1 MQCHGFTNLQ
11 DVLGHIRSERLQIG
25 GTDMAIHRWLTTCVG
40 LIVLLL
46 GIGHAAI
53 ARAAAEILQV
63 RAAAHQDDGPGNETL
78 PRIRIVL
85 DVAAPR
91 PGTASAV
98 EIKPI
103 PIDSGSAWAVRLNMP
118 LSGRAEAQIR
128 SLPRRIPGVVFDL
141 AGDGAA
147 GASVLTL
154 RFEKP
159 TALARHF
166 VLPGRGGQQ
175 ERVVLDFVPDTA
187 PAPVVATHV
196 AAEVRVAQAG
206 QVAEQAA
213 KQTAE
218 QARAGSQA
226 GAGAGAAAQRQALLS
241 SPAMDFSGP
250 SNSAQADTAQVALAQ
265 SLPSEAGAARPQET
279 QPAPGGTPGQPQ
291 GQEQGEPGTVQGTE
305 PGVFDVGPSA
315 PQTGDENLPGTP
327 EGQGAPQAGTQKQPA
342 APGGGEDLQAQERR
356 VNLPRPQAEPAGA
369 LPMRNEDELPPPPTG
384 SSPLTLWGFF
394 EAEGRWFPQ
403 DSRDGAPDHLIG
415 SMAMEPT
422 IEYAWKGGSQFLRF
436 TGFARVDTVVENRTH
451 ADVREAKYVGV
462 FGPLEL
468 TAGLDRRFWGVTEAV
483 HLVNIINQVD
493 TLEDVDFEDYLGQPL
508 ISAAYTTRFG
518 TFSGFYMPYFRE
530 RLFPTGED
538 RPNLPVHVNRE
549 LTQYESGDNNW
560 HSDWALRWAMDAG
573 PVDLGVSYFSG
584 FSREPRLLLSF
595 NSFGQ
600 PQLIPRYDLIDQVGV
615 DLQATLGA
623 LLLKFEGIHR
633 WDPVNDYAAFAG
645 GFEYTLYGVSAA
657 GADLGI
663 LAEYLYDERGKG
675 TPLAPGIPPF
685 SNVSPYDDDLF
696 VGLRWSGNDIATTE
710 ILGGAI
716 LDLDTKSKAFVLE
729 ASRRLGA
736 NLRISLDGRFFTSVS
751 TRDVLYPLG
760 DDDFLQLKLQWHY

>member
-1 MQCHGFTNLQ
+1 
-11 DVLGHIRSERLQIG
+11 
-25 GTDMAIHRWLTTCVG
+25 MAIHRWLTTCVG

-250 SNSAQADTAQVALAQ
+250 SNSAQADTTQVALAQ
-265 SLPSEAGAARPQET
+265 TLPPEAGAARSQET

-315 PQTGDENLPGTP
+315 PQTGDENLPGTL

-384 SSPLTLWGFF
+384 SSPPHPVGLLRG
-394 EAEGRWFPQ
+394 G
-403 DSRDGAPDHLIG
+403 GA
-415 SMAMEPT
+415 
-422 IEYAWKGGSQFLRF
+422 
-436 TGFARVDTVVENRTH
+436 
-451 ADVREAKYVGV
+451 
-462 FGPLEL
+462 
-468 TAGLDRRFWGVTEAV
+468 
-483 HLVNIINQVD
+483 LVPA
-493 TLEDVDFEDYLGQPL
+493 GQPRRRARPSDRL
-508 ISAAYTTRFG
+508 HGHG
-518 TFSGFYMPYFRE
+518 T
-530 RLFPTGED
+530 D
-538 RPNLPVHVNRE
+538 H
-549 LTQYESGDNNW
+549 
-560 HSDWALRWAMDAG
+560 
-573 PVDLGVSYFSG
+573 
-584 FSREPRLLLSF
+584 
-595 NSFGQ
+595 
-600 PQLIPRYDLIDQVGV
+600 
-615 DLQATLGA
+615 
-623 LLLKFEGIHR
+623 
-633 WDPVNDYAAFAG
+633 
-645 GFEYTLYGVSAA
+645 
-657 GADLGI
+657 
-663 LAEYLYDERGKG
+663 
-675 TPLAPGIPPF
+675 
-685 SNVSPYDDDLF
+685 
-696 VGLRWSGNDIATTE
+696 
-710 ILGGAI
+710 
-716 LDLDTKSKAFVLE
+716 
-729 ASRRLGA
+729 
-736 NLRISLDGRFFTSVS
+736 
-751 TRDVLYPLG
+751 
-760 DDDFLQLKLQWHY
+760 